1 MNNKTPNPKTLIM
14 SCGNDFVAMLKKIGY
29 PKADE
34 LRGDD
39 FDWLVESSESRSF
52 LEWFCDNVNEQYVVS
67 EEELQESDNLRKSGK
82 PILEGNALDE
92 VLKTLKPVDSKSSS
106 QEEEELKT
114 LEDELQTLQKLK
126 KLQIHRHNKLQMMV
140 SANSHLLQML
150 KSRENEAHKELKE
163 GLAVFT
169 AATNELNNELLSF
182 TDATKKWASFFTA
195 SDSEQGS
202 DPQPV
207 FFYQLSLEKYL
218 AQEEEDS
225 AALSSYINKSFD
237 QSVSKWVENSHE
249 GSFQFADVSE
259 QDTCEETDEISEE
272 TEEVCRLQT
281 AYLCAQYQL
290 IQMQAEEE
298 SLNSA
303 IKCMESMLQSLN
315 SKDIGKQENLT
326 AKIPSLND
334 EISTIKEDIT
344 RINNEELMPLLKEKA
359 LLLSVPV
366 EKCYLEHQIAQQEYC
381 ASRQNEIF
389 RHLIRQK
396 ASFELIQLA
405 CEMEFRK
412 NKEIS
417 CQLEK
422 LVESLK
428 QRTDELQQSLQEI
441 TEQIKHAQPRNTI
454 SSKDGLSFRL
464 YQLLE
469 GENKNQELFKTYKGL
484 EQMAQKLKLDC
495 ATAEDRLAASSEEQF
510 LLLSKLESDVHT
522 LYDELYHGG
531 GQIQLSNQELV
542 EQLHQLETDSTKL
555 NELLTDLM
563 ADVKSKRSFLES
575 NKLRRMERDLYVY
588 FYTDRDR
595 LKEMVEKLEQQAEV
609 KARALADEHFATSGV
624 PGF

>member
-1 MNNKTPNPKTLIM
+1 IM

-34 LRGDD
+34 LKGDD

-52 LEWFCDNVNEQYVVS
+52 LEWFCGNVNDQYVVS
-67 EEELQESDNLRKSGK
+67 EQELQDFDDLLESGK

-106 QEEEELKT
+106 QKEEERKK
-114 LEDELQTLQKLK
+114 LEDELQTLQKLR

-140 SANSHLLQML
+140 SANRHLLQTL
-150 KSRENEAHKELKE
+150 KSRENEARKELKE
-163 GLAVFT
+163 GLEVFT

-182 TDATKKWASFFTA
+182 TDAAKKWAAFFTA

-202 DPQPV
+202 DPQPM
-207 FFYQLSLEKYL
+207 FFSQLSLDKYL
-218 AQEEEDS
+218 AQEEENS
-225 AALSSYINKSFD
+225 AVLNSHINKSFD

-249 GSFQFADVSE
+249 GSFQFADTSE
-259 QDTCEETDEISEE
+259 QDTCDESNEISEE
-272 TEEVCRLQT
+272 IREVARLRT
-281 AYLCAQYQL
+281 AYICAQHQL

-303 IKCMESMLQSLN
+303 IKCAESMLQSLN
-315 SKDIGKQENLT
+315 SKDIGKRENLT
-326 AKIPSLND
+326 SKIPSLND
-334 EISTIKEDIT
+334 EISTTKEDIT

-359 LLLSVPV
+359 LLLSAPV

-381 ASRQNEIF
+381 ASRQDEIF

-422 LVESLK
+422 LVESLN
-428 QRTDELQQSLQEI
+428 QSSDELQQSLQEI

-454 SSKDGLSFRL
+454 SSKDGFSFRL

-484 EQMAQKLKLDC
+484 EQMAQKLKQDC
-495 ATAEDRLAASSEEQF
+495 ATAQDQLAASCQEQS

-522 LYDELYHGG
+522 LYDALYHGG
-531 GQIQLSNQELV
+531 SQIQLSNQELA
-542 EQLHQLETDSTKL
+542 EQLQQLETDLNKL
-555 NELLTDLM
+555 NGLLIDLM
-563 ADVKSKRSFLES
+563 ADVKSKRTFLES
-575 NKLRRMERDLYVY
+575 NKLRQMERNLYVY
-588 FYTDRDR
+588 FYKDEDR
-595 LKEMVEKLEQQAEV
+595 LKEMVEKLERQAEA
-609 KARALADEHFATSGV
+609 KASALAEEDFATS
-624 PGF
+624 

>member
-1 MNNKTPNPKTLIM
+1 M

-34 LRGDD
+34 LKGGD
-39 FDWLVESSESRSF
+39 FDWLFESSESRSF
-52 LEWFCDNVNEQYVVS
+52 LEWFCGNVNEQCVVS
-67 EEELQESDNLRKSGK
+67 EQELQEFDNLRESGK
-82 PILEGNALDE
+82 PILEENALDE
-92 VLKTLKPVDSKSSS
+92 VLKTLKPVDSTSSS

-140 SANSHLLQML
+140 SAKRHELQML

-163 GLAVFT
+163 GLKVFT

-207 FFYQLSLEKYL
+207 FFSHLSLDKYL
-218 AQEEEDS
+218 AQEEENS

-249 GSFQFADVSE
+249 GSFQFADVRE

-272 TEEVCRLQT
+272 TEEVARLQT
-281 AYLCAQYQL
+281 AYICAQHQL
-290 IQMQAEEE
+290 IQMQAEKE

-303 IKCMESMLQSLN
+303 IKCAESMLQSLK

-344 RINNEELMPLLKEKA
+344 RINNEVLMPLLKEKA
-359 LLLSVPV
+359 LLLSMPV
-366 EKCYLEHQIAQQEYC
+366 EKCYLEHQIAQQDYC
-381 ASRQNEIF
+381 ASIQNEIF

-412 NKEIS
+412 NKEIT
-417 CQLEK
+417 CQLEN

-428 QRTDELQQSLQEI
+428 QHTDELQQSLQEI
-441 TEQIKHAQPRNTI
+441 TEQIKRAQSRNTI
-454 SSKDGLSFRL
+454 SSRDGFSFRL

-469 GENKNQELFKTYKGL
+469 GENKNQELLKTYKGL
-484 EQMAQKLKLDC
+484 EQMAQKLKQDC
-495 ATAEDRLAASSEEQF
+495 AAAQERLEASSKEQF
-510 LLLSKLESDVHT
+510 HLLSKLESDVYT
-522 LYDELYHGG
+522 LYDELYPGG

-542 EQLHQLETDSTKL
+542 EQLHQLETNLNKL
-555 NELLTDLM
+555 SQLLIDLM
-563 ADVKSKRSFLES
+563 ADVKSKRNFLES
-575 NKLRRMERDLYVY
+575 NNLRQMERNLYVH
-588 FYTDRDR
+588 FYTDEDG
-595 LKEMVEKLEQQAEV
+595 LKEMVEKLEQQAEM
-609 KARALADEHFATSGV
+609 KAHALEDEHFATS
-624 PGF
+624 

>member
-1 MNNKTPNPKTLIM
+1 M

-34 LRGDD
+34 LKGDD
-39 FDWLVESSESRSF
+39 FDWLVESSENRSF
-52 LEWFCDNVNEQYVVS
+52 LEWFCGNVNEQYVVS
-67 EEELQESDNLRKSGK
+67 EQELQDFENLCESGK

-92 VLKTLKPVDSKSSS
+92 VLKTLRPVDSKSSS
-106 QEEEELKT
+106 QEEEELKE

-126 KLQIHRHNKLQMMV
+126 ELQIHRHNKLQMMV
-140 SANSHLLQML
+140 STNSHLLQTL

-163 GLAVFT
+163 GLEVFT

-182 TDATKKWASFFTA
+182 TDAAKKWASFFTA

-202 DPQPV
+202 DLQPV
-207 FFYQLSLEKYL
+207 FFSQLSLDKYL
-218 AQEEEDS
+218 AQEEESS
-225 AALSSYINKSFD
+225 AALSSYIKKNFD

-249 GSFQFADVSE
+249 GSFQFADTST
-259 QDTCEETDEISEE
+259 QDTCDETTEISEE
-272 TEEVCRLQT
+272 TREVARLQT
-281 AYLCAQYQL
+281 AYICAQHQL

-298 SLNSA
+298 SLNAA
-303 IKCMESMLQSLN
+303 INCAESMLQSLN
-315 SKDIGKQENLT
+315 NKDIGKQENLS

-344 RINNEELMPLLKEKA
+344 RINNKELMPLLKEKA
-359 LLLSVPV
+359 LLLSAPV

-381 ASRQNEIF
+381 ASRQDEIF

-405 CEMEFRK
+405 CEMEFKK

-428 QRTDELQQSLQEI
+428 QSSDELQPSLQEI

-454 SSKDGLSFRL
+454 SSKDGFSFRL

-484 EQMAQKLKLDC
+484 EQMARKLKQDC
-495 ATAEDRLAASSEEQF
+495 ATAQDQLAASSQEES
-510 LLLSKLESDVHT
+510 LLLSKLESDVDT
-522 LYDELYHGG
+522 LYEALYHGG
-531 GQIQLSNQELV
+531 NQIQLSSQELV
-542 EQLHQLETDSTKL
+542 ELLHQLETDLRKL
-555 NELLTDLM
+555 NELLVDLM
-563 ADVKSKRSFLES
+563 ADVKSKRNFLES
-575 NKLRRMERDLYVY
+575 NKLHQMERNLYVY
-588 FYTDRDR
+588 FYKDKGR
-595 LKEMVEKLEQQAEV
+595 LKEMVEKLEQQAEA
-609 KARALADEHFATSGV
+609 KAGALAEEDFTTSGV
-624 PGF
+624 LDF

>member
-1 MNNKTPNPKTLIM
+1 MN
-14 SCGNDFVAMLKKIGY
+14 CGNDFVAILKKIGY

-34 LRGDD
+34 LKGDD
-39 FDWLVESSESRSF
+39 FDWLVESLKSRSF
-52 LEWFCDNVNEQYVVS
+52 LECFFSNINKQYVVS
-67 EEELQESDNLRKSGK
+67 EQELQEFDNFRESGK
-82 PILEGNALDE
+82 PVLEGNALDE
-92 VLKTLKPVDSKSSS
+92 VLKTLKPVDSKSSR

-114 LEDELQTLQKLK
+114 LKDELQILQKLK
-126 KLQIHRHNKLQMMV
+126 KLQIHRYNKLQMMV
-140 SANSHLLQML
+140 SENSHLLQML
-150 KSRENEAHKELKE
+150 KGREKEARKELKE
-163 GLAVFT
+163 GLEVFT
-169 AATNELNNELLSF
+169 VAANELNNELLSF
-182 TDATKKWASFFTA
+182 TDATKKWASFVTA

-207 FFYQLSLEKYL
+207 FFSQLSLDKYL
-218 AQEEEDS
+218 AQEEENS
-225 AALSSYINKSFD
+225 AALSSHINKSFD

-259 QDTCEETDEISEE
+259 QDTCEETNEISEE
-272 TEEVCRLQT
+272 TQEVVRLQT
-281 AYLCAQYQL
+281 AYICAQHQL
-290 IQMQAEEE
+290 IHMQAKEE

-303 IKCMESMLQSLN
+303 IKCAESMLQSLN
-315 SKDIGKQENLT
+315 SKDIGEQENLT
-326 AKIPSLND
+326 GKIPGLSD
-334 EISTIKEDIT
+334 EISAIKEDIT

-359 LLLSVPV
+359 SLLSMPV

-396 ASFELIQLA
+396 ASFELIQLD
-405 CEMEFRK
+405 CEMEFRR
-412 NKEIS
+412 NKKIS

-428 QRTDELQQSLQEI
+428 QRADELQQSLQEK

-454 SSKDGLSFRL
+454 SSKDGFSFRL

-469 GENKNQELFKTYKGL
+469 GENKTQELFKTYKGL
-484 EQMAQKLKLDC
+484 EQMAQKLKQDC
-495 ATAEDRLAASSEEQF
+495 ATAQDQLAASSQEQS

-531 GQIQLSNQELV
+531 GRIQLSNQELV
-542 EQLHQLETDSTKL
+542 EQLQQLETNVNKL
-555 NELLTDLM
+555 NKLLIDLM

-575 NKLRRMERDLYVY
+575 NKLLQMERSLYVY
-588 FYTDRDR
+588 FYTDEDR

-609 KARALADEHFATSGV
+609 KAHALADEHFATSGV
-624 PGF
+624 LNF